1 MAGSL
6 EPRGGDSAGPGPPA
20 AQRRAVP
27 DPRPHGAL
35 VRAARISGI
44 VQAVVVLVVL
54 CVLGLLWVV
63 EFTLAGQR
71 AVSNTAVAATLGVCA
86 VLAVI
91 SLILAHAV
99 RRRLRPAGDNR
110 TGATTAG
117 LVLGYL
123 STVLV
128 GFGCLLLWVSW
139 G

>member
-1 MAGSL
+1 M
-6 EPRGGDSAGPGPPA
+6 
-20 AQRRAVP
+20 
-27 DPRPHGAL
+27 
-35 VRAARISGI
+35 
-44 VQAVVVLVVL
+44 VL
-54 CVLGLLWVV
+54 CTLGMLWVV

-71 AVSNTAVAATLGVCA
+71 AVSNTVVAAILAVCA

-91 SLILAHAV
+91 SLILARAV
-99 RRRLRPAGDNR
+99 RRRLRRTGDDA

-128 GFGCLLLWVSW
+128 IFGFLLLWLSW